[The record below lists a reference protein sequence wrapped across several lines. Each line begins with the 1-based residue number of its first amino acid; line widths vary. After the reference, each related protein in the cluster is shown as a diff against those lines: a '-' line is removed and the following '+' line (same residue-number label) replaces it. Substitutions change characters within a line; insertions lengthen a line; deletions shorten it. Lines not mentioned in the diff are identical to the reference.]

1 MADCRLIPEVLL
13 SNGILWPGAIMDQ
26 PVASTWANILEILL
40 LYTAHVLLPTILL
53 LATAKRS
60 LLRYL
65 SIPVSL
71 CILHRAIHIASL
83 LGPGFIW
90 CELARLFLTVA
101 CQSLNLLLINSKDGH
116 DIPDIGQGYLALD
129 MFSTLALRQ
138 AMEQEKFGTL
148 PSTVHWN
155 ISIEQLIERIVSNL
169 MAGFVVSRILIDF
182 HHRVFSVIA
191 VGIGLDSTSDWPP
204 LFGKAT
210 DTYSLRGFWSKFW
223 HQLLQQP
230 LTSISRLI
238 TRDVLGL
245 APNSTLRRY
254 MNICIV
260 FFLSGG
266 LHVVLDIVQGIPS
279 QESGA
284 MLFFAL
290 APLGL
295 MIEDAFKALW
305 RLILHQNKESKTQN
319 DAPLPRSQR
328 ILGLAWTM
336 LWLGVT
342 STWYFYPQMLRPQN
356 QNLVP
361 FSFADQVGLPV
372 TISAVTTGGVMLAF
386 TFQVEV

>member
-1 MADCRLIPEVLL
+1 
-13 SNGILWPGAIMDQ
+13 MDQ

-116 DIPDIGQGYLALD
+116 DIPDIGQGVLKRIYSSSQFFTHPRGINTPWQINNTPPQPTYYERKKMAVPTRKRFLIRQFSIASWQYLALD

-210 DTYSLRGFWSKFW
+210 DTYSLRGFWS
-223 HQLLQQP
+223 
-230 LTSISRLI
+230 
-238 TRDVLGL
+238 
-245 APNSTLRRY
+245 
-254 MNICIV
+254 
-260 FFLSGG
+260 
-266 LHVVLDIVQGIPS
+266 
-279 QESGA
+279 
-284 MLFFAL
+284 
-290 APLGL
+290 
-295 MIEDAFKALW
+295 
-305 RLILHQNKESKTQN
+305 
-319 DAPLPRSQR
+319 
-328 ILGLAWTM
+328 
-336 LWLGVT
+336 
-342 STWYFYPQMLRPQN
+342 
-356 QNLVP
+356 
-361 FSFADQVGLPV
+361 
-372 TISAVTTGGVMLAF
+372 
-386 TFQVEV
+386 